1 MTSVDILLT
10 CNDPPHP
17 AQIATVQGILDEK
30 SIALSGLK
38 AQIAALES
46 KLEDLRQNHE
56 MLISEIGKFEA
67 ILSPIRRLPPEIVG
81 EIFIYFA
88 PALHIKASSCPWK
101 LAHICR
107 LWRVIALSLGR
118 LWSVLGVSP
127 RHMHD
132 DNWSNGGHISPRHKD
147 AEYYVAPVT
156 IGRWEYAEEDEL
168 ARQVDLP
175 ITEYMS
181 WKEEQEIHDGCYI
194 ERILEVLEE
203 CVQRAGRHPPSL
215 LLSAE
220 SRLELLPVFH
230 VLMKYSARWKN
241 LILDNPPDVLWNRFP
256 EERGKFPQLRK
267 IVLAYPWSNDPS
279 HLDFRWAANLT
290 DLTMRSVSLDP
301 LHIPWSQL
309 TSYCEHNCHW
319 RNHGE
324 MWAAYQQLTSVV
336 VLRLDLS
343 TRELTHPSESRFLLP
358 NLRSAWFKLSPQQV
372 YAIDLF
378 EMPALHT
385 LSILQG
391 YVHERPRRFDRIFPH
406 PENAPNLKHLRICS
420 KHIILRSEESACRLL
435 DDFPEL
441 LTLDIDIGEIIS
453 SRFITKLTPSR
464 DGLNVLPKL
473 EVLQL
478 TNWSFIHQDCLWTTL
493 AAMVQ
498 GRFRPPPD
506 SGVRQLRTL
515 GFRPPP
521 EAGVHAFRTFQ
532 FFDAPGWRR
541 GGYRDPVVFA
551 GLEQLRRGKGWD
563 IQLGRDSSIDLW
575 EESGW

>member
-1 MTSVDILLT
+1 MTSMNTLLT

-17 AQIATVQGILDEK
+17 AQITVVQGILDEK
-30 SIALSGLK
+30 SIALSALK

-46 KLEDLRQNHE
+46 KLEDLRQNRE
-56 MLISEIGKFEA
+56 TLISEIWKFEA
-67 ILSPIRRLPPEIVG
+67 ILSPIRHLPSEIVG
-81 EIFIYFA
+81 EIFLYFA
-88 PALHIKASSCPWK
+88 PALHIGASSCPWK

-118 LWSVLGVSP
+118 LWSVLCISP

-132 DNWSNGGHISPRHKD
+132 NNWSNWGQISPRLKD
-147 AEYYVAPVT
+147 AEYYVAPVAT
-156 IGRWEYAEEDEL
+156 GRWEYAEEDEL

-181 WKEEQEIHDGCYI
+181 WEEEQKIRDGCHI
-194 ERILEVLEE
+194 ERTLEVLEE
-203 CVQRAGRHPPSL
+203 CVQRAGKHPLSL
-215 LLSAE
+215 LLSVEPPFA
-220 SRLELLPVFH
+220 LLPVFH
-230 VLMKYSARWKN
+230 ALMKYSANWKN
-241 LILDNPPDVLWNRFP
+241 LILDNPPDVIWNRFP
-256 EERGKFPQLRK
+256 EESGKFPQLRK
-267 IVLAYPWSNDPS
+267 IVLIYSWVHLHTS

-290 DLTMRSVSLDP
+290 DLTMRSVFLDP

-309 TSYCEHNCHW
+309 TNYCERDCRW
-319 RNHGE
+319 RNNGE

-343 TRELTHPSESRFLLP
+343 TREFTHPSESRVLLP
-358 NLRSAWFKLSPQQV
+358 NLRSAWFRLSPQQV
-372 YAIDLF
+372 YAVDLF

-391 YVHERPRRFDRIFPH
+391 YFHERPRRFDRIFPR
-406 PENAPNLKHLRICS
+406 PENTPNLKHLRICN

-453 SRFITKLTPSR
+453 TRFVTKLTPSR
-464 DGLNVLPKL
+464 DDLNVLPKL

-493 AAMVQ
+493 AAMVH
-498 GRFRPPPD
+498 GRFRPPPN
-506 SGVRQLRTL
+506 SGVRPLQTL

-521 EAGVHAFRTFQ
+521 EAGVHLFR
-532 FFDAPGWRR
+532 
-541 GGYRDPVVFA
+541 GYRDPVVFS
-551 GLEQLRRGKGWD
+551 GLEQLRREKGWD
-563 IQLGRDSSIDLW
+563 IQLGKDSSIDLW
-575 EESGW
+575 EESR